1 MSMGL
6 QLSIKTKILKS
17 KDFFLLSNLDVII
30 MVVNVKM
37 QTIVGILAFMSMIQ
51 FMLSSVEHEK
61 VLKYGA

>member
-1 MSMGL
+1 MRMGL
-6 QLSIKTKILKS
+6 QLSIKTKMLKS
-17 KDFFLLSNLDVII
+17 KDFFLLSNSDVII